1 MTTIASEQ
9 PRVLVPGLMMLGAG
23 VERYRVV
30 GGGATVV
37 ALAAGDELEVV
48 DPEGRQ
54 RCELVAFD
62 ADGRSDPAL
71 LGPAG
76 ADGNGRGLGSTGE
89 PAALDILSAELQDA
103 RRVRAGLERA
113 GIDLTSVRAASP
125 LRLLDGDTPPGT
137 RARMVAHADVACV
150 VAAPGEAMSAHGGA
164 PPTDLIAYVH
174 RRDPAIDE
182 GRPLLP
188 APLAD
193 PSQDLIVEHSTAA
206 AYQVAKGDWFQVV
219 DVEGRQC
226 SDFQCFAAADLE
238 AGTELCLDATITRT
252 LMGTTCPAPGL
263 YSKFYNARMQPLVE
277 VVQDTVGR
285 HDTFN
290 TACNPR
296 YYEEM
301 GYPGHIN
308 CTENING
315 VLDPYGVANRRGWEA
330 INFFYNTQLDDANQ
344 IYLDEPWSRPGDY
357 VLLRALQDLVCVST
371 SCPDDI
377 DAANGWTPTDIAVRV
392 YGAANRFKKATAIRM
407 TADSEAQLTKE
418 TGFHPRTSALT
429 RSFSEYCGY
438 WLADSYTGHGPIE
451 EYWAC
456 RQAAAAIDLS
466 PLRKY
471 EVTGPDAELLMQ
483 TCVTRNV
490 RKLADGQVSYTA
502 MCLDTGGMIDD
513 GTVFRLGQQNFRWI
527 GGQLGYS
534 GVWLREQAQRLGLKV
549 WVRSSTEQ
557 LHNLQVQGP
566 NSRQILEQ
574 VIWTRPDQPTITEL
588 GWFRFTIARIGDFD
602 GIPLVVSRTGYT
614 GELGYEVFCHPT
626 DAPAVWDAVF
636 EAGADHGLVPMGL
649 AALDILRIESGLVF
663 AGHEFCD
670 QTDPYE
676 AGIGFTVPLKTKED
690 DFIGRDALLKR
701 RDNPQR
707 RLVGLELSGGEPAAH
722 GDGVYV
728 GRNQVGVITSATIS
742 PTLRKNI
749 ALCRMAVE
757 HAEIG
762 TAVEV
767 GKLDGHEKRI
777 GAEVVRYPFYDPDK
791 SRVRG
796 IALPL

>member
-1 MTTIASEQ
+1 MTTLRRDGLPINARSH
-9 PRVLVPGLMMLGAG
+9 LVPGLLMLGPG
-23 VERYRVV
+23 VERYRVT
-30 GGGATVV
+30 GGGATVL
-37 ALAAGDELEVV
+37 ALDAGDELEVV

-62 ADGRSDPAL
+62 AGGRSDPGL

-76 ADGNGRGLGSTGE
+76 ADGRRGSSSE
-89 PAALDILSAELQDA
+89 PAALDILAAELEDA

-113 GIDLTSVRAASP
+113 GIDLASVRAATP
-125 LRLLDGDTPPGT
+125 LRLLDGDTPPET
-137 RARMVAHADVACV
+137 RARVVAHADVACV

-174 RRDPAIDE
+174 RRHTASDDR
-182 GRPLLP
+182 RPLLP

-193 PSQDLIVEHSTAA
+193 PSEDFIVKHSTAV

-226 SDFQCFAAADLE
+226 SDFQCFAASDLD
-238 AGTELCLDATITRT
+238 AGVDLCLDATITRT
-252 LMGTTCPAPGL
+252 LMGAACPAPGL

-290 TACNPR
+290 TACNAR

-315 VLDPYGVANRRGWEA
+315 VLDGYGVAARRGWEA

-357 VLLRALQDLVCVST
+357 VLLRALEDLVCVST

-377 DAANGWTPTDIAVRV
+377 DAANGWNPTDIAVRV
-392 YGAANRFKKATAIRM
+392 YPAANRFKKATAIRM
-407 TADSEAQLTKE
+407 TADSEAQLTAE

-438 WLADSYTGHGPIE
+438 WLADSYTGHGPIT

-534 GVWLREQAQRLGLKV
+534 GVWLREQAQRLGLKA

-566 NSRQILEQ
+566 NSRRILEQ
-574 VIWTRPDQPTITEL
+574 VIWTRPDQPTISEL

-649 AALDILRIESGLVF
+649 DALDILRIESGLVF
-663 AGHEFCD
+663 AGYEFCD

-742 PTLRKNI
+742 PILRKNI

-762 TAVEV
+762 AAVEV

-777 GAEVVRYPFYDPDK
+777 AAEVVRYPFYDPDK
-791 SRVRG
+791 TRVRG
-796 IALPL
+796 LA